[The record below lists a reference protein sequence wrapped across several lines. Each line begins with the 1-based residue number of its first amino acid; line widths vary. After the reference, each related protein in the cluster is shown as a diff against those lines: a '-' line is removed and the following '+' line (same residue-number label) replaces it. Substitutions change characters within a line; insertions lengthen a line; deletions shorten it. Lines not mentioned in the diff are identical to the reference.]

1 MAEAPPTTG
10 RDGRPRPK
18 RALVF
23 SGGGARGAY
32 EAGVIHYLVDELPKR
47 LGHPVSFDILSGT
60 SVGAVHA
67 CFLAATAELDGS
79 RGGRLVE
86 FWKRMRIEK
95 IFPLSAGDLLRLPR
109 KLLGIRKTTEAFR
122 KGKAPERL
130 YGLLNTE
137 PLEQLVVRTI
147 PWRGI
152 RDNIRRGNVEAVCVA
167 ATQIASGRVAIFIEN
182 RDRQLPN
189 WTRDPMIVPRPTRML
204 PAHALASAA
213 IPLLFPAVRIG
224 RTYYAD
230 GGLRLNTPL
239 APAIRLGADR
249 ALVVSLR
256 QEIGTAHRIAT
267 DDSHIEDYASP
278 TFLFGKMLNALL
290 LDHLD
295 TDLARMHVMNEVL
308 TDGTTAFGP
317 GFVER
322 INEIAAREGGQQFRK
337 IHDLVIRPSQD
348 LGILAGEVLSAMPKD
363 SSRSPLLRLAMR
375 NLEGRQRSPE
385 ADLLSYLLFDGEF
398 LGPLAELG
406 YHDARRRE
414 GEFATF
420 FSDEPLDSDP

>member
-1 MAEAPPTTG
+1 LAEPRPTIG
-10 RDGRPRPK
+10 LDDRPRPK

-32 EAGVIHYLVDELPKR
+32 EAGVVHYLVDELPKR
-47 LGHPVSFDILSGT
+47 LGHPVSFDILCGT

-86 FWKRMRIEK
+86 FWKQMRIEK
-95 IFPLSAGDLLRLPR
+95 ILPLSTGDLLRLPR
-109 KLLGIRKTTEAFR
+109 KLLGIRRTTEAFR
-122 KGKAPERL
+122 KGEAPERL
-130 YGLLNTE
+130 YGLLNPE
-137 PLEQLVVRTI
+137 SLEQLVVRTI

-152 RDNIRRGNVEAVCVA
+152 RDNIRRGLVEAVCVA

-189 WTRDPMIVPRPTRML
+189 WTRDPTIVPHPTRIL

-249 ALVVSLR
+249 VLVVALR
-256 QEIGTAHRIAT
+256 QNIGKAHQIAT
-267 DDSHIEDYASP
+267 EGGHIEDYASP

-290 LDHLD
+290 LDHLE
-295 TDLARMHVMNEVL
+295 TDLARMHVMNEIL
-308 TDGTTAFGP
+308 TDGVSAFGP
-317 GFVER
+317 DFVER
-322 INEIAAREGGQQFRK
+322 ISDVSVRERGQRFRK

-348 LGILAGEVLSAMPKD
+348 LGILAGEVLSAMPRD
-363 SSRSPLLRLAMR
+363 STRSPLLRFAMR
-375 NLEGRQRSPE
+375 SLDGRKHSAE

-406 YHDARRRE
+406 YNDARNHE
-414 GEFATF
+414 NEFAAF
-420 FSDEPLDSDP
+420 FSDEPLESDL

>member
-1 MAEAPPTTG
+1 MAEPRPTTG
-10 RDGRPRPK
+10 LDGRPRPK
-18 RALVF
+18 RALVL

-32 EAGVIHYLVDELPKR
+32 EAGVIHYLLDELPKR
-47 LGHPVSFDILSGT
+47 LGHPISFDILCGT

-67 CFLAATAELDGS
+67 CFLAATAELDGN
-79 RGGRLVE
+79 RGDRLVE
-86 FWKRMRIEK
+86 FWKRMRIEE
-95 IFPLSAGDLLRLPR
+95 ILPLSAGDLLRLPR
-109 KLLGIRKTTEAFR
+109 KLLGLRRTAEAFR

-152 RDNIRRGNVEAVCVA
+152 RDNIRRGHVEALCVA
-167 ATQIASGRVAIFIEN
+167 ATQVTSGRVAVFVEN
-182 RDRQLPN
+182 RDRRLPN
-189 WTRDPMIVPRPTRML
+189 WTRDPMVVPRPTRML

-239 APAIRLGADR
+239 APAIRMDADR
-249 ALVVSLR
+249 VLVVALR
-256 QEIGTAHRIAT
+256 QDIGKAHQIAT
-267 DDSHIEDYASP
+267 DESSIEDYASP

-295 TDLARMHVMNEVL
+295 TDLARMDVMNEIL
-308 TDGTTAFGP
+308 TDGTSAFGP
-317 GFVER
+317 DFIER
-322 INEIAAREGGQQFRK
+322 LNEVADRERGQQFRK
-337 IHDLVIRPSQD
+337 IHNLVIRPSQD
-348 LGILAGEVLSAMPKD
+348 LGILAGEVLSEMPSD

-375 NLEGRQRSPE
+375 NLEGRQRSAE

-406 YHDARRRE
+406 YNDARSHE
-414 GEFATF
+414 NEFAAF
-420 FSDEPLDSDP
+420 FSDEPFEPDL